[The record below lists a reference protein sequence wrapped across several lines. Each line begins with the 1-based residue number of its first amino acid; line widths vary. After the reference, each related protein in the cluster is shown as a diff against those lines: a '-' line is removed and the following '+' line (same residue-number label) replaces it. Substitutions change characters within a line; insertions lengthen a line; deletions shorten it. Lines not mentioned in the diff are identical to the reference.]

1 MIVIIYTVP
10 LSISSTDFKALCF
23 VVDSGRY
30 SSMYTMYVQ
39 TILKGI
45 VSQYWGG
52 LQMILLDRLEVFI
65 ISATHFF
72 LFCCRFRT
80 VNLKMAA

>member
-10 LSISSTDFKALCF
+10 LSISSTDFKALCL

-45 VSQYWGG
+45 VSRDSGG

-72 LFCCRFRT
+72 LFCCRFST
-80 VNLKMAA
+80 VNLKKAA